1 MDLSRYAGLQACW
14 RMGRNSA
21 VWVLGCLGGHLMID
35 CTDALITHSLTHSW
49 LHFFCSE
56 VFLLSTA
63 SHAHWSDRED
73 CTDCY
78 QQHLSISRPADR
90 HVKVT
95 LAPLLCSHLL
105 CSHLLCSHLLCC
117 PLLSSALLCP
127 DVFILFAESHHYSFI
142 SGEVLEITLRGAMTT
157 CPTMTVDEEVAT
169 VHLDRSARSES
180 LITETT
186 E

>member
-1 MDLSRYAGLQACW
+1 
-14 RMGRNSA
+14 
-21 VWVLGCLGGHLMID
+21 
-35 CTDALITHSLTHSW
+35 
-49 LHFFCSE
+49 
-56 VFLLSTA
+56 LSTA

-95 LAPLLCSHLL
+95 LAPPLSCPLLSCPLL
-105 CSHLLCSHLLCC
+105 SSPLLSSPLLSSA
-117 PLLSSALLCP
+117 LLSSALLCP

>member
-1 MDLSRYAGLQACW
+1 M
-14 RMGRNSA
+14 
-21 VWVLGCLGGHLMID
+21 
-35 CTDALITHSLTHSW
+35 
-49 LHFFCSE
+49 
-56 VFLLSTA
+56 STA

-95 LAPLLCSHLL
+95 LAPLLS
-105 CSHLLCSHLLCC
+105 S

>member
-1 MDLSRYAGLQACW
+1 M
-14 RMGRNSA
+14 
-21 VWVLGCLGGHLMID
+21 
-35 CTDALITHSLTHSW
+35 
-49 LHFFCSE
+49 
-56 VFLLSTA
+56 STA

-95 LAPLLCSHLL
+95 LAPPLSCPLLSSPLL
-105 CSHLLCSHLLCC
+105 SSA
-117 PLLSSALLCP
+117 LLSSALLCP